1 MQEYNI
7 DKPGAAVADLWETR
21 VIAIE
26 GMTCD
31 NCVKTLTKAI
41 KKVNGIKDVQVDREN
56 ARATVTFDTTKT
68 DIAAVHESIEH
79 SGYKSTRQIS
89 DESRSNE

>member
-7 DKPGAAVADLWETR
+7 DKAGAGVVDLWETR
-21 VIAIE
+21 VIGIE

-31 NCVKTLTKAI
+31 HCVKTLSKGI
-41 KKVNGIKDVQVDREN
+41 KKVNGVKVVEVDRET

-68 DIAAVHESIEH
+68 DIAAIHESIER
-79 SGYKSTRQIS
+79 SGYMAKR
-89 DESRSNE
+89 EVPK

>member
-1 MQEYNI
+1 MQQYNI
-7 DKPGAAVADLWETR
+7 DKSDAAVADLWETR

-31 NCVKTLTKAI
+31 NCVKMLNKAI
-41 KKVNGIKDVQVDREN
+41 KKVNGVKDVNVDREN

-68 DIAAVHESIEH
+68 DIAAIHASIEH
-79 SGYKSTRQIS
+79 SGYKATR
-89 DESRSNE
+89 EVPK

>member
-7 DKPGAAVADLWETR
+7 DKPGAPVADLWETR
-21 VIAIE
+21 IIAIE

-41 KKVNGIKDVQVDREN
+41 KQVNGVKDVQVDRKN

-68 DIAAVHESIEH
+68 DVAAIHANIEK
-79 SGYKSTRQIS
+79 SGYRATREVPVGN
-89 DESRSNE
+89 DK

>member
-1 MQEYNI
+1 MQQYNI
-7 DKPGAAVADLWETR
+7 DKPRAAVADLWETQ
-21 VIAIE
+21 IFAIE

-41 KKVNGIKDVQVDREN
+41 KRVNGVKDVQVDREN

-68 DIAAVHESIEH
+68 DVAAIHASIET
-79 SGYKSTRQIS
+79 SGYKATQ
-89 DESRSNE
+89 EVPK

>member
-7 DKPGAAVADLWETR
+7 EKPGAPVADLWETR
-21 VIAIE
+21 IIAIE

-41 KKVNGIKDVQVDREN
+41 KQVNGVKDVQVDRKD
-56 ARATVTFDTTKT
+56 ARATVTFDTTK
-68 DIAAVHESIEH
+68 
-79 SGYKSTRQIS
+79 
-89 DESRSNE
+89 